1 MVLNLSFALL
11 IHHTALFMFVTYLFM
26 VPELQTPVVCLLT
39 ETIITYSVLVVV
51 FLMAAEAV
59 NAFLKIVLVFKTI
72 DNYVLKAAIVAWS
85 KFLKIIY

>member
-11 IHHTALFMFVTYLFM
+11 IHHTSLLVLGIYLFM
-26 VPELQTPVVCLLT
+26 VPELQTPVLCLLT
-39 ETIITYSVLVVV
+39 ETIIAYSVLVVV
-51 FLMAAEAV
+51 FLMAAEAL

-85 KFLKIIY
+85 KFHIN